1 MNRGLIGIVIGLL
14 GSSCWAADELVINQ
28 PLLVDI
34 DNVNTNHYG
43 GSFAILGLRVME
55 GVNTLAS
62 GYASRAGGEG
72 AMATN
77 DNTFVW
83 SDGMLFGSTLP
94 YQFSAYASNGYR
106 LFGGPIYGNGSGLT
120 NLNLST
126 AVAGSITSDKLASG
140 AVTSVKLA
148 TGSVGVSALATSAVT
163 SAKLA
168 TGSVGA
174 SALATGSVTATKL
187 ATGSVGASA
196 IAAGA
201 VTSGSLASG
210 SVGTNKAVIAEWNAW
225 GNARYLSTAGSPNL
239 VLSTPGRIAAGYG
252 LNMTNIASTA
262 YGASQHGYVA
272 LNATATNNGIGS
284 VQLINLASNQV
295 ARMTG
300 HASIGLG
307 ASTVTNDQAIV
318 AGDGLASHGNGTVTA
333 RGFYGDGSG
342 LTNLNFSGAVE
353 ANSVTTDKLTS
364 NAVTTEKLLNSS
376 VTGQKIAAGS
386 IVGGHLAEGAVTSTT
401 IADGAVAVA
410 KLAINDNLSMGG
422 NRVTN
427 LSAPV
432 ADGDAV
438 TKAFLRAALSA
449 LPPQGDLSMGSFTNG
464 APTFFPLTF

>member
-1 MNRGLIGIVIGLL
+1 MKKRAMSISMNRSLIGIVIGLL
-14 GSSCWAADELVINQ
+14 GSSCWAADELVISQ

-43 GSFAILGLRVME
+43 GAYAILGLRVME
-55 GVNTLAS
+55 GVNTIAT

-126 AVAGSITSDKLASG
+126 AVAGSLTSDKLAAG
-140 AVTSVKLA
+140 
-148 TGSVGVSALATSAVT
+148 AVT

-168 TGSVGA
+168 SGSVGA
-174 SALATGSVTATKL
+174 TALATGAVTATKL
-187 ATGSVGASA
+187 ATGSVGATA
-196 IAAGA
+196 LATGA
-201 VTSGSLASG
+201 VTATKLATGSVGATALATGAVTATKLATG

-225 GNARYLSTAGSPNL
+225 GNARYLSQTGTPDL
-239 VLSTPGRIAAGYG
+239 VMNPGRIVAGHG
-252 LNMTNIASTA
+252 LNKTNIASTA

-272 LNATATNNGIGS
+272 LSATATNNGIGS
-284 VQLINLASNQV
+284 LQLVNLESNQT
-295 ARMTG
+295 ALITG

-318 AGDGLASHGNGTVTA
+318 AGDGLASHGKGTVTA
-333 RGFYGDGSG
+333 LGFFGNGAG

-353 ANSVTTDKLTS
+353 ANSVTTDKLTA
-364 NAVTTEKLLNSS
+364 NAVTTEK
-376 VTGQKIAAGS
+376 
-386 IVGGHLAEGAVTSTT
+386 IV
-401 IADGAVAVA
+401 DGAVAVA
-410 KLAINDNLSMGG
+410 KLAINDNLSIGG

-438 TKAFLRAALSA
+438 TKAYLRAVLTA

-464 APTFFPLTF
+464 VPTSFPLTF